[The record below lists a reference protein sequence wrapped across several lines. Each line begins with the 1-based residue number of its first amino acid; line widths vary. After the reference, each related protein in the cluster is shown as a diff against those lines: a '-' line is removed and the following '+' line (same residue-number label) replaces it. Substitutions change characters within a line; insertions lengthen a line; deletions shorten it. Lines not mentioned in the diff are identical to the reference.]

1 MHLSRKRAALFA
13 TAAVLLPFLP
23 DTSAVAQ
30 GAAGKALRHGALR
43 SHGRQHG
50 IVPVAATGG
59 AHHRVP
65 ASRLPPLSPARGGT
79 IQSIRVEGND
89 RIETGTILSYMLLQP
104 GDSFDPDRID
114 RSLRTLYATGL
125 FQDVSITRQAN
136 NTLVVRVVENPVVN
150 SITFEGNHAVND
162 DTLRKELQLRPR
174 AVFTQRMAQ
183 SDRQRLLNLYAAKGH
198 YAATVE
204 PQIVQLSQNRVNV
217 IFKIS
222 EGRETYIS
230 HITFVGNHAFS
241 EARLSEVIS
250 SRESRWWRF
259 LSSSDEFNP
268 QRVAYDR
275 ELLRRFYLKNGYADF
290 DATGAVSELS
300 PDRRSFFLTFTMHE
314 GERYRVGKISVHP
327 ELPHLSADGL
337 MDLVK
342 LHSGD
347 WYDGDAV
354 EASTQALQDEVQK
367 RGYPFVE
374 VEPRIARHRE
384 THTVDLMFNIVQGQR
399 AYVERID
406 INGNS
411 RTKDKV
417 IRREFQFAEGDAF
430 TPGAMRKTKQRLED
444 LGYFNSVNITTQ
456 PGSSPDKV
464 IVNTGI
470 SEKATGELTLGGG
483 FSTDAGVL
491 GQVGLREKNLVGTG
505 IDAGIS
511 GTLAQRENQID
522 LSVTDPY
529 FLDRNLVAGA
539 DLYMITNNNLDVS
552 NYEERRTGFTLRLG
566 YQFNDHLSQSWNYS
580 LVDRNVYNV
589 QSEASLYVLDESG
602 KSLLSQIGQTLTLD
616 YRDSRLDPHS
626 GFIARLGADFAGL
639 GGDETYFRAKIDG
652 SYYIPFG
659 WLTGDS
665 DWVLAISGGAGYLD
679 HISGRERIVDR
690 FFLGGDNLRG
700 FQDGGAG
707 PHSIPNAT
715 YPTADSLGGDF
726 IYTQSTEMRFPLPFS
741 ADLGLSG
748 RAFVDIGGLSGVR
761 TSGITT
767 GQGIIDSGAPR
778 IGAGVGI
785 SWKSPFGLIN
795 VDIADPVVKKAHDQ
809 TQVFRFGFGTRF

>member
-1 MHLSRKRAALFA
+1 MAA
-13 TAAVLLPFLP
+13 
-23 DTSAVAQ
+23 
-30 GAAGKALRHGALR
+30 
-43 SHGRQHG
+43 
-50 IVPVAATGG
+50 G
-59 AHHRVP
+59 AHHRGHSP
-65 ASRLPPLSPARGGT
+65 RLPSSAPVRGGT
-79 IQSIRVEGND
+79 IQAIRVEGND

-125 FQDVSITRQAN
+125 FQDVSLTRDA

-150 SITFEGNHAVND
+150 TITFEGNHSVND

-174 AVFTQRMAQ
+174 AVFTPRMAQ
-183 SDRQRLLNLYAAKGH
+183 SDRQRLLGVYAAKGH
-198 YAATVE
+198 YAATVD
-204 PQIVQLSQNRVNV
+204 PQIVKLSQNRVNV
-217 IFKIS
+217 IFRIN

-241 EARLSEVIS
+241 ESRLAEVIS

-290 DATGAVSELS
+290 DVTGAVSELS

-314 GERYRVGKISVHP
+314 GERYRVGKITLKP
-327 ELPHLSADGL
+327 QLPHLKAEGL
-337 MDLVK
+337 EAFVK
-342 LHSGD
+342 LKSGD

-354 EASTQALQDEVQK
+354 EQSTQALQAEVEG
-367 RGYPFVE
+367 RGYPFVD
-374 VEPRIARHRE
+374 VEPRIARHPDK
-384 THTVDLMFNIVQGQR
+384 HTVDLLFDIVQGQR
-399 AYVERID
+399 SYVERID
-406 INGNS
+406 ISGNS

-430 TPGAMRKTKQRLED
+430 NPAAMRRTKQRLED
-444 LGYFNSVNITTQ
+444 LGYFNTVNITTQ
-456 PGSSPDKV
+456 PGSASDRV

-505 IDAGIS
+505 IDAGIN
-511 GTLAQRENQID
+511 GTLAQRESQVD

-539 DLYMITNNNLDVS
+539 DAYLIRNNNLDIS
-552 NYEERRTGFTLRLG
+552 NYEERRAGMSLRLG

-580 LVDRNVYNV
+580 LVDRNVYNI
-589 QSEASLYVLDESG
+589 QSGASLYVLDESG
-602 KSLLSQIGQTLTLD
+602 QSLLSQIGQTISLD
-616 YRDSRLDPHS
+616 YRDSRTDPHN
-626 GFIARLGADFAGL
+626 GFIARLGTDFAGI
-639 GGDETYFRAKIDG
+639 GGDETYLRAKIDG
-652 SYYIPFG
+652 TYYVPFG

-665 DWVLAISGGAGYLD
+665 DWVLAISAGTGYLD
-679 HISGRERIVDR
+679 RMSGRERIIDR

-715 YPTADSLGGDF
+715 YPSADSLGGDF
-726 IYTQSTEMRFPLPFS
+726 IWTQSTEMRFPLPVS
-741 ADLGLSG
+741 PDLGLSG
-748 RAFVDIGGLSGVR
+748 RAFVDVGGLSGVR
-761 TSGITT
+761 TSGNTSA
-767 GQGIIDSGAPR
+767 QGIADTGAPR
-778 IGAGVGI
+778 VGAGVGV

-795 VDIADPVVKKAHDQ
+795 VDIADPVVKKTHDQ